1 MISKLIVTLL
11 TAFASLTGASQC
23 TLTQNNC
30 VTFTVGQGT
39 GCDWMCNYCANSL
52 GTYNYFFTTPVCS
65 YQDSGCV
72 GNPQVGVAYTCCSL

>member
-1 MISKLIVTLL
+1 MISFKNLIVTLL
-11 TAFASLTGASQC
+11 AAFASAS
-23 TLTQNNC
+23 LTQNNC
-30 VTFTVGQGT
+30 ITFTVGQGT

-65 YQDSGCV
+65 YQESGCV